1 MYAVTDGGC
10 RGTRGSRG
18 KPHSLWRDAKFAP
31 TRLRL
36 RDVIIIYYN
45 KPRFDI
51 PRASRSPAWSWNSE
65 NLRRSRATSN
75 DDRRY
80 SGNAQLIMN
89 LSDESRATRVAS
101 SSSSATFRRLTVR
114 VIYVFQKFKNQVC
127 LGNWSSRR
135 GYVYRAK
142 ILNLR

>member
-51 PRASRSPAWSWNSE
+51 PRDHVDH
-65 NLRRSRATSN
+65 RRDPETAKTCGAVEP
-75 DDRRY
+75 RRTMTA
-80 SGNAQLIMN
+80 GI
-89 LSDESRATRVAS
+89 RGTR
-101 SSSSATFRRLTVR
+101 
-114 VIYVFQKFKNQVC
+114 N
-127 LGNWSSRR
+127 
-135 GYVYRAK
+135 
-142 ILNLR
+142 